1 MNPEWISRASAG
13 DEEAFGLLID
23 HYKGYLM
30 AVIMPVVRDPAG
42 AQDVLQETFW
52 QVYRSL
58 PGYRGG
64 NLKFW
69 LARIAARKA
78 IDCCRKRERR
88 REELLPDYPEGLTS
102 ASTLSAEKEYFSK
115 TEKKRLAVLL
125 DSLPPPYRTTLAGY
139 FLEGKSYHQ
148 LADEAGISVKTVESR
163 LYRARKIL
171 RCKLKEE
178 L

>member
-1 MNPEWISRASAG
+1 MNPEWISRAIAG
-13 DEEAFGLLID
+13 DEEAFGQLID

-69 LARIAARKA
+69 LARIALRKA
-78 IDCCRKRERR
+78 IDCCRERERLK
-88 REELLPDYPEGLTS
+88 EELLPDWPEGPYS
-102 ASTLSAEKEYFSK
+102 AAALSAESEYLIK
-115 TEKKRLAVLL
+115 TEKNRLAALL
-125 DSLPPPYRTTLAGY
+125 DSLPSPYRTTLAGY
-139 FLEGKSYHQ
+139 LLEGKSYRR
-148 LADEAGISVKTVESR
+148 LAEEAGISIKTVESR

-171 RCKLKEE
+171 KYKLREG

>member
-1 MNPEWISRASAG
+1 MNPEWISRACAG
-13 DEEAFGLLID
+13 DEEAFRHLID

-30 AVIMPVVRDPAG
+30 AVILPVVRDSTG

-64 NLKFW
+64 NLKYW
-69 LARIAARKA
+69 LARIATHKA
-78 IDCCRKRERR
+78 IDCCRARERR
-88 REELLPDYPEGLTS
+88 REELLPEYPEDFANIS
-102 ASTLSAEKEYFSK
+102 ALSAEKEYFSK
-115 TEKKRLAVLL
+115 AERARLVDLL

-139 FLEGKSYHQ
+139 LLEGKSYRQ
-148 LADEAGISVKTVESR
+148 LADEAGITVKTVESR

-171 RCKLKEE
+171 KNSYEE
-178 L
+178 GL